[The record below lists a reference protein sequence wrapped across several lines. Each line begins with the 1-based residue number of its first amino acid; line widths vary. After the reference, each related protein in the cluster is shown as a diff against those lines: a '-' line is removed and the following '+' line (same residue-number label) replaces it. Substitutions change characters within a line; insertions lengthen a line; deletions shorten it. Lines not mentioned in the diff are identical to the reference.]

1 MDDEKSVD
9 VNDVELEEGEEIK
22 ELNAIQLLH
31 EQTWEKQVSDKIKE
45 LIDTEIVVLR
55 QDFKENSIRN
65 KAGPEAVAGGQ
76 AA

>member
-1 MDDEKSVD
+1 MDDNENSVD
-9 VNDVELEEGEEIK
+9 ANDIELEEGEEIK

-65 KAGPEAVAGGQ
+65 KAGPEAVAGG
-76 AA
+76 